1 MAIGWSSF
9 ILVGTN
15 YSKKYRTFIKWLKI
29 QIGPFIIPLALVT
42 ENIPFFSFR
51 QMKLILILVFLQQV
65 GDRSLMYVIA
75 HEIAH
80 SWSGNLVSV
89 KNYEHFWLNEGV
101 STFIER
107 KIGGRSKG
115 EPYRHF
121 RAIGGLRELRH
132 SVSEESQLIFVFHIV
147 KISPEF

>member
-1 MAIGWSSF
+1 M
-9 ILVGTN
+9 
-15 YSKKYRTFIKWLKI
+15 
-29 QIGPFIIPLALVT
+29 
-42 ENIPFFSFR
+42 
-51 QMKLILILVFLQQV
+51 
-65 GDRSLMYVIA
+65 IA

-107 KIGGRSKG
+107 KIGGRMKG

-121 RAIGGLRELRH
+121 RAIGGLRELRQT
-132 SVSEESQLIFVFHIV
+132 VNEN
-147 KISPEF
+147 